1 MGMVQEFK
9 EFAMRGNVVDL
20 AVGVV
25 IGGAFGKIVS
35 SVVADVIMPPIG
47 LLMGGV
53 DFTDLKVVLKD
64 AVGEVP
70 AVTLNY
76 GSFVQTCVDFIIIA
90 FAIFMLIKALNSMQ
104 RKQEEAPAAPPPPPA
119 QEVLLTEIRDLL
131 KNR

>member
-1 MGMVQEFK
+1 MSMMDEFK
-9 EFAMRGNVVDL
+9 QFAMRGNVIDL

-53 DFTDLKVVLKD
+53 NFSNLKLVLKD
-64 AVGEVP
+64 AVGDIP

-76 GSFVQTCVDFIIIA
+76 GSFIQTCIDFLIIA
-90 FAIFMLIKALNSMQ
+90 MAIFMLVKALNSM
-104 RKQEEAPAAPPPPPA
+104 KKAEAAAPPPPPPA
-119 QEVLLTEIRDLL
+119 QEVLLGEIRDLL
-131 KNR
+131 KHR